1 MRTKEFLGKL
11 EHDRIARAIAD
22 AESKTS
28 GEIRVFIQRGELADA
43 YEEART
49 RFEKL
54 GMTKTRERNAVLI
67 FVAPRAQKFAVIGD
81 VGIHERCGK
90 EFWETTVGTMRE
102 HFRAENFTN
111 AIVHAI
117 ERTGVALGQHFPR
130 QSDDRNELPD
140 AVEEG

>member
-11 EHDRIARAIAD
+11 EHARIAEAIAD

-43 YEEART
+43 YDEARKQ
-49 RFEKL
+49 FEKL

-67 FVAPRAQKFAVIGD
+67 FVAPRAQKFAVLGD

-90 EFWETTVGTMRE
+90 EFWETVVGAMRE
-102 HFRAENFTN
+102 DFRAENFTN

-117 ERTGVALGQHFPR
+117 EQTGVALGQYFPR
-130 QSDDRNELPD
+130 QTDDRNELPD

>member
-11 EHDRIARAIAD
+11 EHDRIAKAIAA
-22 AESKTS
+22 AESKCS

-43 YEEART
+43 YVEART
-49 RFEKL
+49 QFEKL
-54 GMTKTRERNAVLI
+54 GMTQTRERNGVLI

-81 VGIHERCGK
+81 IGIHQRCGT
-90 EFWETTVGTMRE
+90 EFWETIVKAMRE

-111 AIVHAI
+111 AIVLAI
-117 ERTGVALGQHFPR
+117 EQTGAALAEHFPR

-140 AVEEG
+140 TVEEG

>member
-28 GEIRVFIQRGELADA
+28 GEIRVFIQRGELTDA
-43 YEEART
+43 YEEARN

-90 EFWETTVGTMRE
+90 EFWETIVGTMRE

-117 ERTGVALGQHFPR
+117 ERTGLALGQHFPR